1 MELDIVVQNIKCS
14 GDSSGYILI
23 NNIIA
28 ASGIETEIFSN
39 GYSVVWVTG
48 EVLVS
53 STGLFPSPIL
63 IQGVD
68 PEKISE
74 NSIFAG
80 GLEAGTYGARIIT
93 SGIVSSTGLANAFN
107 RSLDSIFYYSSSV
120 VPIEVAGNSTLEI
133 NDIIIN
139 NPCSAPASIDVDYSG
154 GLSPYSISYGLNF
167 STETGNLASITGL
180 TKIDDVLHRVIDKKW
195 SKVAKPD
202 VSIEYSREDALL
214 TFKINPLLKTIEW
227 QGDQDMVFLITE
239 YNDPNV
245 LQEMISF
252 NVNEL
257 VKYPQRFTL
266 TLPEKFS
273 IYTRR
278 IFDKYTYEDS

>member
-1 MELDIVVQNIKCS
+1 MEEKLDLAPFDEWIK
-14 GDSSGYILI
+14 
-23 NNIIA
+23 
-28 ASGIETEIFSN
+28 
-39 GYSVVWVTG
+39 
-48 EVLVS
+48 
-53 STGLFPSPIL
+53 
-63 IQGVD
+63 
-68 PEKISE
+68 
-74 NSIFAG
+74 
-80 GLEAGTYGARIIT
+80 
-93 SGIVSSTGLANAFN
+93 
-107 RSLDSIFYYSSSV
+107 
-120 VPIEVAGNSTLEI
+120 TLEVPEETYFFEFDTEG
-133 NDIIIN
+133 NVVALH
-139 NPCSAPASIDVDYSG
+139 PGPAVDRIKNKIQVDLDVALGIYERGETLRHYKVDVISG
-154 GLSPYSISYGLNF
+154 RVIKV
-167 STETGNLASITGL
+167 NLASITGL
-180 TKIDDVLHRVIDKKW
+180 TKIDDVLHRVVDKKW
-195 SKVAKPD
+195 SKVVKPD
-202 VSIEYSREDALL
+202 VSIEYSREKALL

>member
-1 MELDIVVQNIKCS
+1 MEERLDLAPFDEWIK
-14 GDSSGYILI
+14 
-23 NNIIA
+23 
-28 ASGIETEIFSN
+28 
-39 GYSVVWVTG
+39 
-48 EVLVS
+48 
-53 STGLFPSPIL
+53 
-63 IQGVD
+63 
-68 PEKISE
+68 
-74 NSIFAG
+74 
-80 GLEAGTYGARIIT
+80 
-93 SGIVSSTGLANAFN
+93 
-107 RSLDSIFYYSSSV
+107 
-120 VPIEVAGNSTLEI
+120 TLEVPEETYFFEFDLDGNVI
-133 NDIIIN
+133 ALHPGPSVDHIKNKIQVDLDVALGIYDRGETLRHYKVDII
-139 NPCSAPASIDVDYSG
+139 SG
-154 GLSPYSISYGLNF
+154 RVIKV
-167 STETGNLASITGL
+167 NLASITGL

-195 SKVAKPD
+195 SKISKPD
-202 VSIEYSREDALL
+202 VSIEYDRADALL

-278 IFDKYTYEDS
+278 IFDKYTYEDTRT